1 MQWRQFVAAA
11 EFGTI
16 PGLQRITEEVLPR
29 ARDKRQ
35 FAAAT

>member
-11 EFGTI
+11 ELGTI
-16 PGLQRITEEVLPR
+16 PGLRRTTEAVLGR
-29 ARDKRQ
+29 ARDKHQ